1 MSLKPHQNIHSHFE
15 ALHLV
20 LQYHPLKC
28 PHVHQQIS
36 MLYQNLYI
44 LSRHLMA
51 RHGEVDA
58 KSTAKRLLCLGDGKS
73 SGFGEPFR
81 EQKKYLNKKNEKNSV
96 KRMWKVHIVNTC
108 WTYFFSKMWCPQAP
122 SISCLEL
129 GSFALEQNARMFFV
143 RFLLILMLLVLNQRS
158 CAYMFILYI
167 NCVAKNEVTRFLAT
181 PKPKEPQG
189 RHLSDWM
196 EAIAKW
202 AWFNEKTLKK
212 LTIILTNAR
221 SIINVWTGETAQDCN
236 DSLVC
241 GKGTFCFWKVP
252 NLPRIFKPS
261 SSTL

>member
-1 MSLKPHQNIHSHFE
+1 MS
-15 ALHLV
+15 
-20 LQYHPLKC
+20 
-28 PHVHQQIS
+28 
-36 MLYQNLYI
+36 
-44 LSRHLMA
+44 
-51 RHGEVDA
+51 
-58 KSTAKRLLCLGDGKS
+58 
-73 SGFGEPFR
+73 
-81 EQKKYLNKKNEKNSV
+81 
-96 KRMWKVHIVNTC
+96 
-108 WTYFFSKMWCPQAP
+108 CPQAR

-158 CAYMFILYI
+158 CAYIFILYI

-181 PKPKEPQG
+181 PKQMEPQG

-202 AWFNEKTLKK
+202 ASWFNEKTLKK

-221 SIINVWTGETAQDCN
+221 SIINAWTGETAQDCN
-236 DSLVC
+236 DSLDC

-261 SSTL
+261 SSTLKMLMFVNGVPCSSPASFHSEAERHYGFLLSQLSHS